1 MAGTRV
7 LLRQVS
13 PESEN
18 IYDLIMALHN
28 SCNGDWEALGNKAG
42 IDSDE
47 LNKFL
52 DYTAQ
57 FLGNCGNYKSFG
69 DAKMLPRC
77 SDKTVAALAAT
88 SPEAAK
94 FYEATNGAIFS
105 CDKQSLLHLGFPD
118 AGHMSA
124 YYPDSPDITQT
135 EINAVSAWMGSKGLL
150 PENTRL
156 RKKGDTFELLIASA
170 NTTVPANGGDIGKQT
185 EFTVEDGP
193 LKGKSIK
200 LLYGDYS
207 AEMKTIA
214 AHIRDAA
221 ANAENENQKNMHLA
235 YADSF
240 ETGSL
245 ESFKNS
251 QRYWIKDKGPAVE
264 CNIGFIEQY
273 RDPAGIRAEWEGF
286 AAIVNKER
294 TRAFG
299 ALVDASPELI
309 PLLPWGKEFE
319 KDQFLS
325 PDFTSLEVL
334 TFACAGIPA
343 GINIP
348 NYDDIRQNEG
358 FKNVS
363 LGNILSASAP
373 NEKIPFIREEDLEL
387 FTNLKTAA
395 FEVQVGLHE
404 LTGRSTQGTLIF

>member
-1 MAGTRV
+1 M
-7 LLRQVS
+7 S
-13 PESEN
+13 PESEP
-18 IYDLIMALHN
+18 IYDMIMALHN
-28 SCNGDWEALGNKAG
+28 SCNGDWDALGKKAG
-42 IDSDE
+42 IEESE
-47 LNKFL
+47 LTHFL
-52 DYTAQ
+52 EYTAQ
-57 FLGNCGNYKSFG
+57 FLGNNGNYKSFG

-77 SDKTVAALAAT
+77 SDKSVAALAAT

-94 FYEATNGAIFS
+94 FYEATNGGIFS
-105 CDKQSLLHLGFPD
+105 CDKQTLMHLGFPD

-124 YYPDSPDITQT
+124 YYPDSPDITKD

-156 RKKGDTFELLIASA
+156 RKSGDTFELLIASA
-170 NTTVPANGGDIGKQT
+170 NTAVPANGGDIGKETQY
-185 EFTVEDGP
+185 TVEDGP
-193 LKGKSIK
+193 IKGKTIK
-200 LLYGDYS
+200 LVYGDYS
-207 AEMKTIA
+207 AEMKTA
-214 AHIRDAA
+214 AAYIREAA
-221 ANAENENQKNMHLA
+221 ANADNEDQKKMHLA

-245 ESFKNS
+245 ESFKDS
-251 QRYWIKDKGPAVE
+251 QRHWIKDKGPAVE

-299 ALVDASPELI
+299 ALVEASPKLI
-309 PLLPWGKEFE
+309 PLLPWAKDFE

-373 NEKIPFIREEDLEL
+373 NEKIPFIREEDLTL
-387 FTNLKTAA
+387 YTDLRVPS

-404 LTGRSTQGTLIF
+404 LTGRFTREIVFLSTVLTRY